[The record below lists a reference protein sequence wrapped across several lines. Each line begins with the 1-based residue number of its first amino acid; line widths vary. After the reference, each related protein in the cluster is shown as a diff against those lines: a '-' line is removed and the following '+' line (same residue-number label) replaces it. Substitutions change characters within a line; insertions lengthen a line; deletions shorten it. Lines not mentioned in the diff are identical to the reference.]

1 MDKQQQMEVLIEQY
15 KQSGISIKEFC
26 KQKQV
31 SYHTFQYWRYRKKRE
46 EQSQAAFTPILAN
59 TPHFSGRVVI
69 SYPNGVSVSL
79 DAFDPNQILQL
90 LRLGNV

>member
-1 MDKQQQMEVLIEQY
+1 MEALIDEY

-31 SYHTFQYWRYRKKRE
+31 SYHTFQYWRYRKRRQE
-46 EQSQAAFTPILAN
+46 RNRAAFTPILAN
-59 TPHFSGRVVI
+59 TPYFSGKVVI
-69 SYPNGVSVSL
+69 SYPNGVNVSL

-90 LRLGNV
+90 LKLGNV